1 MYSKDK
7 KIICYIGDRRF
18 NFIVPD
24 TSSINIKT
32 IKIFDN
38 SVVMSIDDIVPIRV
52 DIYPVDADNILP
64 VFEIDNNA
72 IADIKMGTIVPKN
85 IGNCIIT
92 VKSPDG
98 KKTIGSI
105 PLEVTETPSEII
117 ISDSETYNVIL
128 TNHNISNDGITET
141 ADNFNSMLVWAKEQG
156 YKKVVMPNGTYLIG
170 SKKYITLPSDLVLDL
185 GGSILQQE
193 SSTGQ
198 EIKLINIP
206 SGTHN
211 CRLTNG
217 TIRGDRDNRDS
228 SDCQEFIHGIVCNG
242 DHIELDN
249 LIVEK
254 FLGYGFAIGYGD
266 RKAMAYI
273 SKDNLNEIS
282 TNNWTT
288 INYINIS
295 SFTNN
300 LMIGNPFGYGG
311 WGSIDDTANFNIR
324 FYDSSK
330 TLIKEVFTVRP
341 YREINIPNGAKY
353 VMLDLNDSKVGNG
366 NTDFGNSIS
375 YLLEYVPSDYLN
387 IHDCTIQYCKSLGV
401 AYSGQG
407 THNVID
413 NCNFNN
419 NGGAN
424 ATADIDLEDG
434 WENMR
439 CLVIKNCTFDET
451 STRSYIQCAG
461 ESIVLYNNVFSK
473 EVGIS
478 NRCYHTRIID
488 NTFSTTSGKALRVV
502 TEWFSGGCFLEGNTF
517 TNFNCVFN
525 NDRNKEKA
533 VRLYFKNNTFNGG
546 VLFNESRYQV
556 IKGLTVSST
565 TSLNGKFED
574 ITIN

>member
-1 MYSKDK
+1 MYNKK
-7 KIICYIGDRRF
+7 QKIICYIGDERF
-18 NFIVPD
+18 SFIIPD
-24 TSSINIKT
+24 TSSINIET
-32 IKIFDN
+32 INIFDN
-38 SVVMSIDDIVPIRV
+38 SIAMSIDDIIPIRV
-52 DIYPVDADNILP
+52 DIYPIDADNILP
-64 VFEIDNNA
+64 VFEIDNNT

-85 IGNCIIT
+85 IGNCVIT
-92 VKSPDG
+92 VKSPG
-98 KKTIGSI
+98 EKRVIGSI
-105 PLEVTETPSEII
+105 PLEVTESPSETI

-128 TNHNISNDGITET
+128 ANHGISNDGITET
-141 ADNFNSMLVWAKEQG
+141 ADNFNQMLVWAKEQG
-156 YKKVVMPNGTYLIG
+156 YKKVVMPNGTYLVG
-170 SKKYITLPSDLVLDL
+170 SKKYITLLSDLVLDL
-185 GGSILQQE
+185 GDSILQQE
-193 SSTGQ
+193 PSTGQ

-206 SGTHN
+206 SGTYN

-217 TIRGDRDNRDS
+217 TIRGDRDSRDS
-228 SDCQEFIHGIVCNG
+228 SDSQEIIHGIVCNG

-249 LIVEK
+249 LIIEK

-266 RKAMAYI
+266 IKAMAYI
-273 SKDNLNEIS
+273 SKDNLIEIS
-282 TNNWTT
+282 ANNWTT
-288 INYINIS
+288 INYISIS

-311 WGSIDDTANFNIR
+311 WGTVNDTANFNIR
-324 FYDSSK
+324 FYDSNK
-330 TLIKEVFTVRP
+330 TLIKEVFTLRA

-353 VMLDLNDSKVGNG
+353 VMLDLNDSIIGDV

-407 THNVID
+407 THNVIN

-424 ATADIDLEDG
+424 AASDIDLEDG

-451 STRSYIQCAG
+451 STRNYVQCAG
-461 ESIVLYNNVFSK
+461 ESVVLYNNVFSK
-473 EVGIS
+473 DVELY

-488 NTFSTTSGKALRVV
+488 NTFSTTSGKALRIT

-517 TNFNCVFN
+517 TNFNCFFDN
-525 NDRNKEKA
+525 NRNKEKA
-533 VRLYFKNNTFNGG
+533 IRLYFKDNTFDGG
-546 VLFNESRYQV
+546 ILYNHSRYQV
-556 IKGLTVSST
+556 IKSLTISKT

-574 ITIN
+574 ITIK